1 MKFKIVADSSCDLV
15 NDYIVDEEVGFEV
28 VPLSINI
35 DENSYLDNRDLNIKD
50 MLAKMKASSKAAKTS
65 CPSPGY
71 FAGSYSEADNVFV
84 VTISSKLSGTYNSAY
99 LGSVETNNKVH
110 VIDSKG
116 TSGMMILI
124 IDKLYELIKKGE
136 TFDEIKE
143 HIEEYQK
150 NINLFFVL
158 DKFDNLVKNGRM
170 SRITAL
176 VAMTLFIK
184 PLCIAEDG
192 QISIYE
198 KPRTMKSALIK
209 LVNNIKDKCKDFSGK
224 CIITHCYNEENAEF
238 VKKMILEKYSFK
250 EVIIKPMRGL
260 CSFYALE
267 NGVIVSF

>member
-1 MKFKIVADSSCDLV
+1 MKFKIVADSSCDLTKE
-15 NDYIVDEEVGFEV
+15 YIIDEEVGFDI

-35 DENSYLDNRDLNIKD
+35 GEESFIDNQDLDIRL
-50 MLAKMKASSKAAKTS
+50 MLEKMKACSQASKTA

-71 FAGSYSEADNVFV
+71 FSNTYSDAEHVFV

-99 LGSVETNNKVH
+99 LGAIEHDNKVH

-116 TSGMMILI
+116 TSGMMVLL
-124 IDKLYELIKKGE
+124 IDKLYDLIKKGYSFE
-136 TFDEIKE
+136 EIKE
-143 HIEEYQK
+143 KIEEYQK
-150 NINLFFVL
+150 SLNLFFVL
-158 DKFDNLVKNGRM
+158 DKFDNLIKNGRM
-170 SRITAL
+170 SKFTAL

-198 KPRTMKSALIK
+198 KPRTMKSALIR

-224 CIITHCYNEENAEF
+224 CIITHCYNEENAKF
-238 VKKMILEKYSFK
+238 VEKLIKEKYSFK

-267 NGVIVSF
+267 NGIIVSF